1 MNATFEQL
9 VADQQTTVQG
19 THWAALINAWGCV
32 RKDLDKAVQVFE
44 SIQSHPST
52 VRSHAKLPDAVV
64 YEAMINVLVT
74 LRRADLLPTYITKM
88 ASHGL
93 HMTAYIANLLIKGYA
108 ASGDIERSR
117 EIFES
122 LSDPP
127 EGVAAPN
134 NHAPHDSEA
143 ATPNVVPAGA
153 PVYREVR
160 VWLLELDSDADRY
173 ILAVNMG
180 SHGSRGTRQ
189 RQSCTSSGTIRE
201 STC

>member
-1 MNATFEQL
+1 MDAMNATFEQL
-9 VADQQTTVQG
+9 VADPQTTVQG

-52 VRSHAKLPDAVV
+52 KRSRSKLPDAVV

-74 LRRADLLPTYITKM
+74 LRRADLLPTYVAKM

-122 LSDPP
+122 LADPP

-143 ATPNVVPAGA
+143 STPTAVPAGA

-160 VWLLELDSDADRY
+160 VCLLELVSDTDRY
-173 ILAVNMG
+173 ISAVNMG
-180 SHGSRGTRQ
+180 SHGSRRTR
-189 RQSCTSSGTIRE
+189 
-201 STC
+201 